1 LKDKETRRDDRS
13 IEPRNEPSPLLRLFA
28 IAAVRIEG
36 DFEFDEVRE
45 QIIHSPQWI
54 AEAKN
59 QEDRH
64 ERYVLMTAFILDML
78 FIKIEE
84 LRKSNPQ
91 DERVLE
97 YSSLEGE
104 MHSCDVINLKCT
116 MTEEGND
123 HHFTAATYASDKKE
137 MGKGKD
143 KVEMNDTNIKVDFT
157 EERYSEGMDVAKE
170 NGYRRINC
178 TARNNY
184 RKAMRLAVSSG
195 FFDPN
200 KALSIRKNMVRA
212 EDFSR

>member
-1 LKDKETRRDDRS
+1 MKDKDERRMERTERS
-13 IEPRNEPSPLLRLFA
+13 VSLVNEPSPLLRLFA

-64 ERYVLMTAFILDML
+64 ERYVLMTAFILDMM
-78 FIKIEE
+78 FVKMEE
-84 LRKSNPQ
+84 LRKDPTKKGM
-91 DERVLE
+91 VLDYE
-97 YSSLEGE
+97 ELEGE

-123 HHFTAATYASDKKE
+123 HHFTSATLASDKKA
-137 MGKGKD
+137 GKVKM
-143 KVEMNDTNIKVDFT
+143 EDTDVKVDFT
-157 EERYSEGMDVAKE
+157 EEKYSEGMDIAKE

-184 RKAMRLAVSSG
+184 RRAMRLAVSSG

-200 KALSIRKNMVRA
+200 KTLSIRKNMVRA